1 MTTHGKGICQ
11 SLNNSPLLKLPLELS
26 IELSLG

>member
-1 MTTHGKGICQ
+1 MTTHGAGICQ
-11 SLNNSPLLKLPLELS
+11 SLNNSPLLKLLLELS